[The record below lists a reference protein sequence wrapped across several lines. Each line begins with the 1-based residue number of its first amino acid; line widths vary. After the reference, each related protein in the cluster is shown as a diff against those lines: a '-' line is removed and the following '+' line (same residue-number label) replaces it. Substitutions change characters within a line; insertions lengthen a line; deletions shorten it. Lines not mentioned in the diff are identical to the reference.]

1 MFTVA
6 EIAAATGG
14 RIMGS
19 AEAGVSGVSTD
30 SRSVKPDELFVPLRG
45 ERFDGHDFI
54 AEVVAKGITAVL
66 ADEKW
71 LAHHVL
77 PAGCSGVIVKDT
89 LRALGDL
96 AADYRRRFD
105 IPVIAVTG
113 SNGKTTTK
121 EMLAAILEQTGPGL
135 KTEGNL
141 NNLIGLPQMLF
152 RLRPEHRWAVL
163 EMGMSEPGEIDR
175 LAVIARPRTGIVL
188 NALPAHLQSMGTVE
202 AVAVAKGE
210 LLHRITDGGLAVV
223 NGDDPRVSSLGQN
236 ASARRISFGINR
248 GEVRAREIEHLGLEG
263 ESFQVVTPRGE
274 FRVRLGAFGLHNVS
288 NALAATAALLDS
300 VPLAVIAGGLAAF
313 KPYKG
318 RFQLDRLGEITLADD
333 SYNANPASMKAA
345 LETLAQIAPEG
356 HRVALLGD
364 MLELGEH
371 EAEAHE
377 GVGAIA
383 GRNVDRLFL
392 LGSLMSRHA
401 APAAILAGL
410 PREAVRC
417 GRDHEEL
424 AELARQSLLPGD
436 VVLIKGSRGMT
447 MERITAIL
455 RQCASQKEK
464 G

>member
-1 MFTVA
+1 
-6 EIAAATGG
+6 
-14 RIMGS
+14 MGS

-30 SRSVKPDELFVPLRG
+30 SRSVAAGELFVPLRG

-54 AEVVAKGITAVL
+54 AEVAAKGITAVL

-71 LAHHVL
+71 LAHHAI

-96 AADYRRRFD
+96 AAAYRRRFD
-105 IPVIAVTG
+105 IPVVIAVTG

-121 EMLAAILEQTGPGL
+121 EMLATILEQTGPGL

-141 NNLIGLPQMLF
+141 NNLIGVPQMLF

-175 LAVIARPRTGIVL
+175 LAEIAQPRTGIVL
-188 NALPAHLQSMGTVE
+188 NALPAHLLSMGTVE
-202 AVAVAKGE
+202 AVASAKGE
-210 LLHRITDGGLAVV
+210 LLHRISDGGLAVV
-223 NGDDPRVSSLGQN
+223 NGDDSRVSSLGQN

-248 GEVRAREIEHLGLEG
+248 GEVRAKEIEHLGMEG

-274 FRVRLGAFGLHNVS
+274 IRVHLRAFGLPYIS
-288 NALAATAALLDS
+288 NALAAAAALLDC
-300 VPLAVIAGGLAAF
+300 VPLAVIAEGLAAF
-313 KPYKG
+313 RPYKG
-318 RFQLDRLGEITLADD
+318 RFQLERLGEITLVDD

-364 MLELGEH
+364 MLELGGH
-371 EAEAHE
+371 GAEAHE
-377 GVGAIA
+377 EVGAVA

-392 LGSLMSRHA
+392 LGSLMKRHA
-401 APAAILAGL
+401 APAAIQAGL
-410 PREAVRC
+410 PPEAVRC
-417 GRDHEEL
+417 GLDHDEL
-424 AELARQSLLPGD
+424 AELAKQSFLPGD

-447 MERITAIL
+447 MERAAAIL
-455 RQCASQKEK
+455 RQFMSPKEK